1 MTISKINTPY
11 GDRLQEFYSQK
22 FIRTWDEIT
31 NESDTT
37 DGFRP
42 GIDIVHGDTMMFRLK
57 VTDRVGNTT
66 LYDTSTTQIFYDPIP
81 PQIIVLTSGNMVTS
95 TELVSIDEI
104 SAGWSGSLDSTYQ
117 GFEGSGIFEYRY
129 KIMEYN
135 IVAEDTNTNRIV
147 DWVSTGTDV
156 SMDTTVS
163 LMPGNLYQL
172 FVTAVDIAGNE
183 LDTTTVRSEI
193 IQRLNLSLIHI

>member
-1 MTISKINTPY
+1 
-11 GDRLQEFYSQK
+11 
-22 FIRTWDEIT
+22 
-31 NESDTT
+31 
-37 DGFRP
+37 
-42 GIDIVHGDTMMFRLK
+42 
-57 VTDRVGNTT
+57 
-66 LYDTSTTQIFYDPIP
+66 
-81 PQIIVLTSGNMVTS
+81 
-95 TELVSIDEI
+95 
-104 SAGWSGSLDSTYQ
+104 
-117 GFEGSGIFEYRY
+117 
-129 KIMEYN
+129 MEYN

-193 IQRLNLSLIHI
+193 IQRLNTPTCYWFFQCSKCMGRQSIYRDGNCHRYRFTNNKRG

>member
-1 MTISKINTPY
+1 
-11 GDRLQEFYSQK
+11 
-22 FIRTWDEIT
+22 
-31 NESDTT
+31 
-37 DGFRP
+37 
-42 GIDIVHGDTMMFRLK
+42 
-57 VTDRVGNTT
+57 
-66 LYDTSTTQIFYDPIP
+66 
-81 PQIIVLTSGNMVTS
+81 
-95 TELVSIDEI
+95 
-104 SAGWSGSLDSTYQ
+104 
-117 GFEGSGIFEYRY
+117 
-129 KIMEYN
+129 MEYN

-193 IQRLNLSLIHI
+193 IQRLNTPPVIGSFSVRNAW